1 MKKLLF
7 LFTLLLFCACDE
19 EDKSVDPTIMPATT
33 TTGENTLGCL
43 IDGWIYA
50 SGRYGKP
57 SVSTFTDIDSET
69 EEKKHCVR
77 IESEVGIFIKMSFV
91 LVNPTSGATCS
102 YTNATFD
109 GGLLEDGEAHIT
121 RMDGR
126 IISGTFSGGGVTE
139 GRFDIKYQEGE
150 ESN

>member
-19 EDKSVDPTIMPATT
+19 EDKSVDPTIMPAAT

-57 SVSTFTDIDSET
+57 QVTAFK
-69 EEKKHCVR
+69 EKEDHYIR
-77 IESEVGIFIKMSFV
+77 IESQVGIFINMSFV
-91 LVNPTSGATCS
+91 LVNPAPGATCS
-102 YTNATFD
+102 YQNATFD

-126 IISGTFSGGGVTE
+126 VISGTFSGGGVTE
-139 GRFDIKYQEGE
+139 GRFDVKYQESE